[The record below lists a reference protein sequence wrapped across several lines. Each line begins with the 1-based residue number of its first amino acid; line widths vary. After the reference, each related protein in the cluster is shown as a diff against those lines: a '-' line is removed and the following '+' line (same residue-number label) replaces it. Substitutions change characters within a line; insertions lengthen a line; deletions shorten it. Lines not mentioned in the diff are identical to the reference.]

1 MKKFIFGNWKMN
13 MLKEDIKKWR
23 DDFLKEYKNRNERIE
38 IAVFVPF
45 THISYA
51 RRILSK
57 INVELGAQNMYFEE
71 KGAFTGEI
79 SPLHLKDLKIKR
91 VIIGHSERRKIFKED
106 DELLAK
112 KLKKGI
118 ESGFKPVFC
127 IGETLEEREKG
138 EVEKVLERQIREG
151 FKLLQKD
158 EIEKVIIAYEP
169 VWAIGTGRVATP
181 EEALLAHRF
190 IIELLKKNYGIRI
203 PVLYGGSIT
212 PDNFEPLISK
222 EEISGGLV
230 GGTSLKGDLFAKLV
244 KIALNYTL

>member
-13 MLKEDIKKWR
+13 MLKGDIKKWR
-23 DDFLKEYKNRNERIE
+23 EDFLKEYSDKNEKIE

-51 RRILSK
+51 KRILSK
-57 INVELGAQNMYFEE
+57 INVEVGAQNVYFEE

-79 SPLHLKDLKIKR
+79 SPLHLKDLKVKR

-106 DELLAK
+106 DDLLAK
-112 KLKKGI
+112 KLKKAI
-118 ESGFKPVFC
+118 EFGFKPVFC
-127 IGETLEEREKG
+127 VGETLEEREKG
-138 EVEKVLERQIREG
+138 EIEKVLEKQIREG
-151 FKLLQKD
+151 FKLLQKE
-158 EIEKVIIAYEP
+158 EIKKIIIAYEP

-181 EEALLAHRF
+181 DEALLAHKF
-190 IIELLKKNYGIRI
+190 IIEFMEKNFGVKV

-212 PDNFEPLISK
+212 PENFDPLISK

-230 GGTSLKGDLFAKLV
+230 GGTSLKGDLFAKLI